1 MNQTSIFVVLWK
13 ILSPNQYV
21 LYANI
26 QHRITHNRSKY
37 LFNADNSKSIKLS

>member
-21 LYANI
+21 LYAYI
-26 QHRITHNRSKY
+26 QHKTARNRSKY
-37 LFNADNSKSIKLS
+37 LFDADNSKSI